1 MKGSWTNEPNAAL
14 YCFTKFKMHFVTNL
28 VPDHLWK
35 SVMNDVGQANEV
47 LAKVQKGWDI
57 LKNELR
63 NNPGVMDGLLMME
76 QEVKLRSKMTQ
87 GWVS

>member
-1 MKGSWTNEPNAAL
+1 
-14 YCFTKFKMHFVTNL
+14 MHFVTNI
-28 VPDHLWK
+28 VPDHLWE
-35 SVMNDVGQANEV
+35 SVINDVGQTNAV
-47 LAKVQKGWDI
+47 LAKVQKGWDV

-63 NNPGVMDGLLMME
+63 NHPGVTDGLKMME